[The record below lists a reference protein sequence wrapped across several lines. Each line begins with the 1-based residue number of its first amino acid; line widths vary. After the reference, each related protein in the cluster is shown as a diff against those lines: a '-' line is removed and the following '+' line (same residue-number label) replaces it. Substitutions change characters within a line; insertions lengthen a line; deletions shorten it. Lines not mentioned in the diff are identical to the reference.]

1 MAIKVTH
8 ASSHPY
14 LKESGLNLHFN
25 LTDADLPK
33 FAEFGKIRLIQNYQ
47 WNRILLKKPTLSRK
61 CLSFHTI
68 VPIRMIHSKRMMD
81 EDRVSP
87 RISDLLIEAAHS
99 ICALR
104 EWCNHKFQ
112 CPCSKMVHA
121 VLKWSFKI
129 KYKKC

>member
-1 MAIKVTH
+1 MVIHTYCN
-8 ASSHPY
+8 PY
-14 LKESGLNLHFN
+14 MKEAGLN
-25 LTDADLPK
+25 
-33 FAEFGKIRLIQNYQ
+33 FAFQSDRSTKMCRIRENPVVQNYQ

-61 CLSFHTI
+61 CVSFHII
-68 VPIRMIHSKRMMD
+68 VPILMIHSKRMMD
-81 EDRVSP
+81 EDRVSL

-99 ICALR
+99 IGVLR

-112 CPCSKMVHA
+112 CPYSKMVHA